1 MLTHLNANDSLDSNA
16 NANAIFQERMQIQ
29 MCWGKMFSLY
39 TNDLFYLDKKQRN
52 VYKHIINLF
61 NK

>member
-39 TNDLFYLDKKQRN
+39 TKLRFVLFG
-52 VYKHIINLF
+52 
-61 NK
+61 